1 VQLTG
6 RREVVGQWPTDDGGE
21 EQGDAEK
28 PGGNDEQSADT
39 LCDFR
44 PAGAVT

>member
-6 RREVVGQWPTDDGGE
+6 SREVVGQWPTDDGGE

-28 PGGNDEQSADT
+28 PDGNDEQSAQT
-39 LCDFR
+39 FCDLS
-44 PAGAVT
+44 PAGAGT